1 MHTQQTCPCALV
13 GQRCRHALYPHSCR
27 NPCGI
32 EAIQPLT
39 TFPLPVGVIPPLAVC
54 LRRTGKKNA
63 KNRTTHNDKKSRG
76 AASAEASTAT
86 VSKQTIESKSSKNSP
101 LANDSSFSPSRSGVN
116 DEENKKK
123 SPAATKNA
131 PTTTP
136 SAPTVV
142 ETAWEQADAA
152 ADAYFANDKGAA
164 ELTALYEVAAN
175 AAVHARAELQLNENE
190 KWWWRD
196 IVPSAASPGF
206 RRSQQRSAI
215 GNSDSNDGDD
225 DEEEG
230 VSLECH
236 ESYSGMEV
244 EKDVD
249 KQMRR
254 DAIIRVSQET
264 LILRYAATVLR
275 EKAREW
281 AAGRQQEYPTT
292 TTST

>member
-63 KNRTTHNDKKSRG
+63 KNRTTQNDKKSRG
-76 AASAEASTAT
+76 AASAETSTAT
-86 VSKQTIESKSSKNSP
+86 VSKQTIESKSSKNLP
-101 LANDSSFSPSRSGVN
+101 LANDSSSPSRSAASN
-116 DEENKKK
+116 EKNKKK
-123 SPAATKNA
+123 SPIATQND
-131 PTTTP
+131 PMTTP
-136 SAPTVV
+136 SAPTTV

-152 ADAYFANDKGAA
+152 ADAYFANDRGAA

-206 RRSQQRSAI
+206 RRSRQRSAI
-215 GNSDSNDGDD
+215 DSRDSNDED
-225 DEEEG
+225 EEG

-264 LILRYAATVLR
+264 LILRYAAMVLR